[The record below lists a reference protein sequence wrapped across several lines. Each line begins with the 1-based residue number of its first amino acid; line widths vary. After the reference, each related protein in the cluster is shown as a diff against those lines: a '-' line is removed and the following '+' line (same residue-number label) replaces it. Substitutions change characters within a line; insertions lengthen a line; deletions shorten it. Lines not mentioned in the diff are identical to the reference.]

1 MYVSFGYCHPSEPS
15 SIMHPGIAIALA
27 ADKDSLLPFEI
38 ICRPVWQRKTS
49 LSTST
54 IDYT

>member
-15 SIMHPGIAIALA
+15 SIMHPGVAIALA